1 MTEIHLPTNTVNDM
15 TLRTTSRGPLVG
27 RSPLLTQLVGNVDRI
42 ARANC
47 TVLVTGES
55 GTGKEMLVAALHDAS
70 PRAKRALVTLNCG
83 AIPEALLES
92 ELFGHVKGAF
102 TGAHAARQG
111 RIAMAEGGTLF
122 LDEIGEMPMSLQVK
136 LLRLLQQREYSP
148 VGDSRTYRCDIRVV
162 AATNRD
168 LEAEVRAG
176 RFREDLFYRL
186 NVIHLHIPTLRER
199 RDDVRPLA
207 LHFFE
212 SMRDDLS
219 RTSDLEGFSEEALE
233 ILEAYDWPGNVRELS
248 NVIER
253 VVLLS
258 VGPRVEPR
266 DLPSNVRAAADSAP
280 SSSPGSRS
288 DAAAALPEGGMD
300 LRAAIEEYESAMIR
314 QALARTGGN
323 KNRAA
328 QLLGLNRTTLVEMVK
343 RKKIAC

>member
-1 MTEIHLPTNTVNDM
+1 
-15 TLRTTSRGPLVG
+15 
-27 RSPLLTQLVGNVDRI
+27 
-42 ARANC
+42 
-47 TVLVTGES
+47 
-55 GTGKEMLVAALHDAS
+55 
-70 PRAKRALVTLNCG
+70 
-83 AIPEALLES
+83 
-92 ELFGHVKGAF
+92 
-102 TGAHAARQG
+102 
-111 RIAMAEGGTLF
+111 
-122 LDEIGEMPMSLQVK
+122 MSLQVK

-176 RFREDLFYRL
+176 RFREDLYYRL

-280 SSSPGSRS
+280 SSSPGNRS
-288 DAAAALPEGGMD
+288 DAATALPEGGMD